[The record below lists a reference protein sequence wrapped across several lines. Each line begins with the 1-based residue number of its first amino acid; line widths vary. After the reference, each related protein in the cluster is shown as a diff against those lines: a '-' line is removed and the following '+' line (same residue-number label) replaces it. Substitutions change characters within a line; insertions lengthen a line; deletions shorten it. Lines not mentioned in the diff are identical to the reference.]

1 MNTERIVVIGA
12 GAGGLAAAIDLAA
25 RGHDVLVCERAAGAG
40 GKVHVRR
47 VAGREIDSGPTVL
60 TMRAVFE
67 ELFAAAGTSLDA
79 LVRLDPAEVLARHA
93 WDDRGHLDLHADP
106 ARTREDIARMCGS
119 REARAYDDF
128 SAAAAAMFRTLDGP
142 YLHSQRPTPLSL
154 SWRIGLHRPDRL
166 LGIRPFRTLWKEL
179 GRWFRDPRLQQL
191 FGRYA
196 TYCGSSPFDAPAT
209 LMLVAHVERTGV
221 WTVGGGLQRLA
232 DALVTAAR
240 RAGARVECGAGVEE
254 ILVEHGRVAGVR
266 LVDGRTVTATAVVS
280 AVDAA
285 ALPSGC
291 LGPAAQAAIDP
302 WDRRDR
308 SLSAAT
314 WSMLARA
321 RGFPL
326 VRHSVFFSNDYA
338 AEFADVFERRRPPTE
353 PTVYV
358 CAQDRPARDDA
369 PPDGEERLFC
379 LINAPPDG
387 DRHTPD
393 PGEIDAWQRRM
404 TRRLALCGLHLT
416 TDPATTV
423 ATTPSDFESRY
434 PATGGSLYGRAS
446 HGWRASFLRP
456 GSRTALPGLYLAGGS
471 THPGPGLPMAVLSG
485 RLAAA
490 SLQQDLDSIARFRRT
505 AMPGGIS
512 TRPATTDARPSR

>member
-1 MNTERIVVIGA
+1 MNTDRIVVIGA

-25 RGHDVLVCERAAGAG
+25 RGHEVLVCERAASAG
-40 GKVHVRR
+40 GKLHVRR

-67 ELFAAAGTSLDA
+67 DLFATAGTTLDA
-79 LVRLDPAEVLARHA
+79 LVRLEPAEVLARHT
-93 WDDRGHLDLHADP
+93 WDDCGHLDLHADP
-106 ARTREDIARMCGS
+106 ARTRDDIARFCGP
-119 REARAYDDF
+119 REARAYDEF
-128 SAAAAAMFRTLDGP
+128 SAAAAATFRTLDLP
-142 YLHSQRPTPLSL
+142 FLHAPRPTPVSL

-166 LGIRPFRTLWKEL
+166 LGIRPFRTLWQEL
-179 GRWFRDPRLQQL
+179 GRWFRDPRLRQL

-209 LMLVAHVERTGV
+209 LMLVAHVERAGV

-232 DALVTAAR
+232 EALATAAR
-240 RAGARVECGAGVEE
+240 RAGARVECGAAVDE
-254 ILVEHGRVAGVR
+254 ILVERDRVAGVR
-266 LVDGRTVTATAVVS
+266 LADGRSIAAAAVVS

-285 ALPSGC
+285 ALPAGC
-291 LGPAAQAAIDP
+291 LGPAARAAIAP

-314 WSMLARA
+314 WSMVARA

-326 VRHSVFFSNDYA
+326 VRHSVFFSSDYA
-338 AEFADVFERRRPPTE
+338 AEFEDLFEHRRPPIE

-358 CAQDRPARDDA
+358 CAQDRPARDAEPLND
-369 PPDGEERLFC
+369 EERLFC

-387 DRHTPD
+387 DRHSPD
-393 PGEIDAWQRRM
+393 PGEIDAWLCRM
-404 TRRLALCGLHLT
+404 TRRLEHCGLELT
-416 TDPATTV
+416 IDPAATV
-423 ATTPSDFESRY
+423 VTTPTDFATRF
-434 PATGGSLYGRAS
+434 PATGGALYGRAS

-471 THPGPGLPMAVLSG
+471 THPGPGLPMATLSG
-485 RLAAA
+485 RLAAE
-490 SLQQDLDSIARFRRT
+490 SLCRDLDSIARSRRAAT
-505 AMPGGIS
+505 RGGIS
-512 TRPATTDARPSR
+512 TRPATTGARPSR